1 MPLGRRKLP
10 GSPPCAKMT
19 RRFVFRGDVMRNL
32 LAGIALGDKFDRQAY
47 NDPVVPQSPLPIEL
61 LSQAVR

>member
-1 MPLGRRKLP
+1 
-10 GSPPCAKMT
+10 
-19 RRFVFRGDVMRNL
+19 MRNL

>member
-1 MPLGRRKLP
+1 
-10 GSPPCAKMT
+10 
-19 RRFVFRGDVMRNL
+19 MRNL

-61 LSQAVR
+61 LSQAVREQFIPAQLGK